1 MSFSSEMVALWLTTV
16 PSPRDA
22 EVQQKWAGAV
32 SLIAGVWGLTLLES
46 QKIIL
51 AE

>member
-32 SLIAGVWGLTLLES
+32 SLIAGV
-46 QKIIL
+46 
-51 AE
+51 